1 MPVLHSRVSKFF
13 TWLFDMGFSNDISST
28 GYERTDV
35 QWLGLVRTLLIWFGV
50 WISRNISLRF
60 GILSPNWLYLFER
73 WIEYALFLIIM
84 PILGMLGWKTWNVFK
99 SNARS

>member
-1 MPVLHSRVSKFF
+1 
-13 TWLFDMGFSNDISST
+13 MGFSNDIGST

-73 WIEYALFLIIM
+73 WIEYAIFLIIM
-84 PILGMLGWKTWNVFK
+84 PILGILGWKTWNVFK
-99 SNARS
+99 SDAHS